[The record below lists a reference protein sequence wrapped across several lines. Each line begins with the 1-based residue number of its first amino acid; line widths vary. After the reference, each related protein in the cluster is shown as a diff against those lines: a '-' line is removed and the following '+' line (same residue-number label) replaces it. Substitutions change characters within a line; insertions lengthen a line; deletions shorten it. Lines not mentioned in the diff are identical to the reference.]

1 MISIK
6 EQIEYIK
13 NIRNNST
20 IFDNSPDMLLYQEQL
35 NENIDSIIHSL
46 ESISQFT
53 NCNLDCFVAVM
64 HKDTYAKFIEYCESI
79 KS

>member
-1 MISIK
+1 MKSIK
-6 EQIEYIK
+6 EQIKYIK
-13 NIRNNST
+13 DIRNNQT
-20 IFDNSPDMLLYQEQL
+20 IFENSPDMLILQERL
-35 NENIDSIIHSL
+35 NEYCDSIIHSL
-46 ESISQFT
+46 ESNSQFT